1 MRLENILAL
10 TKGTLYSDPHVSFF
24 ETIAFE
30 VSKVKRGSIFI
41 AHNPADIP
49 EALSSG
55 AYGIL
60 FDKPTQ
66 IADSEVAWIK
76 VNNLDEALKRLLR
89 FYLLE
94 KELHVYTCDPIL
106 LYLANAVSTPSNV
119 CAIDGNV
126 AQVWDKLGTLA
137 KNSIVLFSPLLTDSE
152 IFIETKPFPKP
163 PKSTITIVEHT
174 LFETSFIYDDIFYE
188 RQFLSPFFIPH
199 LEFLLFFYTQMEIPF
214 QIKSFA
220 KIGHFIPV
228 FTNDRL
234 EVKEFGSS
242 EHVIIFEPLLELI
255 DAQIDFLDQHASW
268 GRRLYI
274 LPRILK
280 TPQTMGIE
288 NIHFYDDPAKIV
300 SLLQVNPFHFALVAG
315 AEKTILNP
323 PSPKMQQLELEF

>member
-10 TKGTLYSDPHVSFF
+10 TKGTLYSNPSVSLF

-30 VSKVKRGSIFI
+30 VSKVKRGSIFV
-41 AHNPADIP
+41 AHNPLDIP

-66 IADSEVAWIK
+66 IADTEVAWIK

-94 KELHVYTCDPIL
+94 KELRVFTCDPIL
-106 LYLANAVSTPSNV
+106 LYLANAVSTPANV

-126 AQVWDKLGTLA
+126 AQVWDKLGSLS

-152 IFIETKPFPKP
+152 IFIETNPFPQT

-188 RQFLSPFFIPH
+188 RQMLSPFFIPH
-199 LEFLLFFYTQMEIPF
+199 LECLLFFYTQMEIPF

-228 FTNDRL
+228 FTNDML

-242 EHVIIFEPLLELI
+242 DRVVIFEPLLELI
-255 DAQIDFLDQHASW
+255 NAQIDFLDKQASW
-268 GRRLYI
+268 ANRLYI
-274 LPRILK
+274 LPKILK
-280 TPQTMGIE
+280 APSMMGVK
-288 NIHFYDDPAKIV
+288 NILFYEDSNKIMT
-300 SLLQVNPFHFALVAG
+300 LLQENSFHFALVAG
-315 AEKTILNP
+315 VEKTILN
-323 PSPKMQQLELEF
+323 SPRPKLQQLEMEF